1 MVYDPYNLIFFFG
14 YLLLHRITP
23 RSLRFLLNTN
33 AAIIFLFNYSPL
45 SAVIVIASVLQ
56 LSVAFWR
63 NKALTVTTAF
73 LIIGSMALFVPWDFV
88 RFEERFHFEW
98 LLVLWFNLAR
108 VYHIY
113 KDYYQAKADVKFNDV
128 LSYLLYPCL
137 LIGGPLERFEDYQGG
152 QETRRIDYLRGFRL
166 LVKGMLLGFIAKW
179 LSYYIPA
186 HALSHPE
193 LCHGFELL
201 SISEPWQQL
210 LLYVPVHVL
219 LIYYNMA
226 SWFYFTRAVSIFAG
240 VSFQRPHFGK
250 FWLASSPN
258 QFWNR
263 WNITFTRFTQDYIF
277 FDRLSVNFGM
287 GTLLKVGFYY
297 SILGLLH
304 VATWYG
310 ALWGFLSAIAVL
322 YNSLLR
328 LKALENRR
336 LKKFL
341 DSIPK
346 VVKIVATGAWFL
358 TTTALLLPGWPSIQ
372 KILENYYALLVS
384 MI

>member
-1 MVYDPYNLIFFFG
+1 MVYDPYNLIFFFS

-45 SAVIVIASVLQ
+45 SAVIVIASALQ

-63 NKALTVTTAF
+63 KKALTITTSIF
-73 LIIGSMALFVPWDFV
+73 IVGSMALFVPWDLV

-113 KDYYQAKADVKFNDV
+113 QDYYQTKADLKFQNV

-137 LIGGPLERFEDYQGG
+137 LFGGPLERFEDYQRG
-152 QETRRIDYLRGFRL
+152 QDKKKIDYLRGFRL
-166 LVKGMLLGFIAKW
+166 LVKALFLGFIARW
-179 LSYYIPA
+179 LSYYIPVY
-186 HALSHPE
+186 ALSHPE
-193 LCHGFELL
+193 LCFAFERF
-201 SISEPWQQL
+201 SIDATWQKL
-210 LLYVPVHVL
+210 ILYVPVHVL
-219 LIYYNMA
+219 LIYYHMA
-226 SWFYFTRAVSIFAG
+226 SWFYFTRAISIFAG
-240 VSFQRPHFGK
+240 ISFQRPHFGK

-277 FDRLSVNFGM
+277 FEKLSVNFGVR
-287 GTLLKVGFYY
+287 TFVKIGFYY
-297 SILGLLH
+297 SVLGLLH
-304 VATWYG
+304 VPSWYG
-310 ALWGFLSAIAVL
+310 AVWGFLSALAVL

-328 LKALENRR
+328 LRALQNPQ
-336 LKKFL
+336 LKGLL
-341 DSIPK
+341 DSIPR
-346 VVKIVATGAWFL
+346 VVKIVATGTWFL

-372 KILENYYALLVS
+372 RILESYFHLLVS
-384 MI
+384 ML